1 MGTRSG
7 VRVASVLPLP
17 KSRTSPQH
25 HSSSAVETAHA
36 MEPPF
41 AMLRTRTSDGSSTRT
56 GTVLVGE
63 K

>member
-17 KSRTSPQH
+17 KSSTSPQH
-25 HSSSAVETAHA
+25 HSSSWVDTAHA

-41 AMLRTRTSDGSSTRT
+41 ASDLTRTDAGSSTGT